1 MASHQF
7 LARHGLTGVGENT
20 GSHVNMPGV
29 PVNPANYEVNQN
41 HHNIGGKA
49 HLGAQTCLQAPN
61 EDNRLPPRTPV
72 PLVEHQR
79 PRQDNLAC
87 YPPADQAPSQRVF
100 PLPIAN
106 KENIPVLHPGPGP
119 HPQMVP
125 GTMMPGCDLLRPGP
139 HVQMG
144 PGPHDQLRPGP
155 HVQMGAPAT
164 LVDRVLDI
172 TAIQQQPKLL

>member
-7 LARHGLTGVGENT
+7 LERHGLAGAREST
-20 GSHVNMPGV
+20 GSPVNMPGA
-29 PVNPANYEVNQN
+29 PVNPANYEVDQN
-41 HHNIGGKA
+41 YQNLGGKG
-49 HLGAQTCLQAPN
+49 HLGAQPHQQVATADNGLLPRAP
-61 EDNRLPPRTPV
+61 L

-79 PRQDNLAC
+79 PRHSNLAH

-100 PLPIAN
+100 PLPLAN
-106 KENIPVLHPGPGP
+106 KENIPVLCPGPGP
-119 HPQMVP
+119 HPHMVP
-125 GTMMPGCDLLRPGP
+125 GPMMPGCDQFRPGP